1 MDLTTKC
8 ANGLS
13 VSAKVDPLVRDF
25 FLGNKLPHISGSVRL
40 LNDSQAAVTF
50 STVRLLLST
59 EGSPPKRA
67 YINSVAS
74 QAADFSAIEVQQG
87 QLLQLDVYWP
97 VSLEVGVTAK
107 GMVLSCAG

>member
-1 MDLTTKC
+1 MELTSKC

-25 FLGNKLPHISGSVRL
+25 HLGNKLPHISGSIRL
-40 LNDSQAAVTF
+40 LNDSQVAVSF
-50 STVRLLLST
+50 STAKLLLST
-59 EGSPPKRA
+59 EGSPLKRA

-74 QAADFSAIEVQQG
+74 QAADFSAIEVQKG
-87 QLLQLDVYWP
+87 QLVELEVYWP

-107 GMVLSCAG
+107 SMVMSCAG